1 MPAVPPS
8 SDGSRFTAMRPY
20 NLYKMQ
26 SLEKIMLVRKG
37 FPLGSR
43 VTDEK
48 KYRIV
53 RIDIHIVVLLSF
65 IKLSY

>member
-1 MPAVPPS
+1 
-8 SDGSRFTAMRPY
+8 
-20 NLYKMQ
+20 
-26 SLEKIMLVRKG
+26 MLVRKS